1 MLPAYLTI
9 NIVLNLRTQ
18 AVVSAL
24 LICFLIKPQSDAFSP
39 KEGMRMSENN
49 SNHFTFPIW
58 LKTTLTITEAAEYSN
73 IGINKIE
80 GVGNIEKG
88 AYS

>member
-1 MLPAYLTI
+1 MPWSTD
-9 NIVLNLRTQ
+9 NG
-18 AVVSAL
+18 
-24 LICFLIKPQSDAFSP
+24 AFSS

-80 GVGNIEKG
+80 GVGNEPNCDFVLYVGRKRLIKRNRFEQFIDRHLEK
-88 AYS
+88 

>member
-1 MLPAYLTI
+1 
-9 NIVLNLRTQ
+9 
-18 AVVSAL
+18 
-24 LICFLIKPQSDAFSP
+24 
-39 KEGMRMSENN
+39 MSENN

-58 LKTTLTITEAAEYSN
+58 LKTTLTIKEVAEYFN

>member
-1 MLPAYLTI
+1 M
-9 NIVLNLRTQ
+9 N
-18 AVVSAL
+18 
-24 LICFLIKPQSDAFSP
+24 
-39 KEGMRMSENN
+39 ENN
-49 SNHFTFPIW
+49 YNNFSVPIW
-58 LKTTLTITEAAEYSN
+58 LKTTLTIKEVAEYFN